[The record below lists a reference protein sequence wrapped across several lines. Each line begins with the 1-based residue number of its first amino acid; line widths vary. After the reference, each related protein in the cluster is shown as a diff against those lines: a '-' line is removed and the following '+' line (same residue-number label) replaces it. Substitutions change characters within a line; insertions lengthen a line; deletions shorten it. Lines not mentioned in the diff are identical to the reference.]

1 MIWVFGIIGFWL
13 VSSTIGMAIY
23 GFNKSLEEKEWEFMY
38 VVHWVFWLW
47 IPLYYLCWAIYA
59 LIEIGVNRARKGK
72 P

>member
-1 MIWVFGIIGFWL
+1 
-13 VSSTIGMAIY
+13 MAIY